1 MGAIIFAVI
10 VAAIAAA
17 IGLQSLLHRRRLMR
31 TRIRVDRAIR
41 ARIAESHGPMDLREI
56 LSAALARTA
65 SGPDVYQHILDRV
78 DLTRFRPQ
86 LASDVEIKSFP
97 LRWGNDYVMV
107 ANPRAM
113 LYYRLEPWE
122 GELLPLMDGT
132 RTVGDIVVERL
143 KEEGELEVGGAA
155 QLVQILELGGF
166 LEPVPVGL
174 EKGLERGLDPLTPS
188 QRKIRIFLKTL
199 SIDWTGADR
208 FVRWWYR
215 ALLWPFFR
223 PVGAVISVLVA
234 VAGLVA
240 FAIIQGSGKYSLGS
254 RSAPVESLILLA
266 LSFVLTFF
274 HELGHSVTIIHF
286 GRRVKS
292 AGFMIYFGSPAFFV
306 EASDSLML
314 DRHQRIVQSFAGP
327 FAELVLAG
335 MASLV
340 LTLFPDGGL
349 SGLLYKFALINY
361 FVIFLNLIPLLELD
375 GYWILSDLIQV
386 PDLRP
391 RSLEFFQ
398 HDLWHKLRKR
408 ERFTPQEI
416 GLGLYA
422 AIGVVF
428 TIFSFYTAYFFWK
441 RIFGG
446 LISSLWNGGA
456 GSRILLVLLAV
467 FFAGPAI
474 RGLFQLVRSLYRRIR
489 ALVRSMV
496 FRAESKWRVEAAE
509 LIDALPAFDDLPVEI
524 LNDLAGRVT
533 LQGIRPGAPVFRQ
546 GDRPNAFYVVRSG
559 QVAVEEEDPDS
570 GDVQVLA
577 TLERGDSFGE
587 MGLLEAA
594 PRAATVRA
602 IDQAELFEIDKGTFD
617 RLLSDPIHAPDFGP
631 TMQALAELRELPPFA
646 GLGAARLAELLDHG
660 RWATLPPGTPLVTE
674 GEPSDLFYVIRSGQA
689 KVSKGGEEI
698 RMLGPGSHFGEIG
711 LLRSAPRSAT
721 VTSVTPIRAFALDR
735 EGFDSVVAE
744 AFTRGSLKL
753 ASGRTWHH

>member
-1 MGAIIFAVI
+1 LGAIIFAVI
-10 VAAIAAA
+10 VAAIAAV
-17 IGLQSLLHRRRLMR
+17 IGLQSVLHRRRLVR
-31 TRIRVDRAIR
+31 TRIRVDQVIR
-41 ARIAESHGPMDLREI
+41 ERIVESHGPLDLREV
-56 LSAALARTA
+56 LDAALARTGV
-65 SGPDVYQHILDRV
+65 GPDVYEQILDRV
-78 DLTRFRPQ
+78 DLTRFRPK
-86 LASDVEIKSFP
+86 LASDVEVKAFP

-122 GELLPLMDGT
+122 GDLLPLMDGT

-143 KEEGELEVGGAA
+143 EEVGELDAAGAT

-174 EKGLERGLDPLTPS
+174 AEGLERGIDPLTPA
-188 QRKIRIFLKTL
+188 QRKIRIFLKSL
-199 SIDWTGADR
+199 SIEWTGADG

-215 ALLWPFFR
+215 TLLGPFFR
-223 PVGAVISVLVA
+223 PVGVVVAGSIA
-234 VAGLVA
+234 VAGLVV
-240 FAIIQGSGKYSLGS
+240 FAILQGSGRYTLGS
-254 RSAPVESLILLA
+254 HSAPVESLILLA
-266 LSFVLTFF
+266 LGLVLTFF
-274 HELGHSVTIIHF
+274 HELGHAATITHF
-286 GRRVKS
+286 ARRVKS

-314 DRHQRIVQSFAGP
+314 DRHQRILQSFAGP

-335 MASLV
+335 LSSIV
-340 LTLFPDGGL
+340 LALLPESGL
-349 SGLLYKFALINY
+349 SQFLYKFALINY

-398 HDLWHKLRKR
+398 HDLWHKLWRR
-408 ERFTPQEI
+408 ERLTPQEV

-422 AIGVVF
+422 AVGVAF

-441 RIFGG
+441 QIFGG
-446 LISSLWNGGA
+446 LITALWNGGI
-456 GSRILLVLLAV
+456 GSRILLLLLAL

-474 RGLFQLVRSLYRRIR
+474 RGLFQLARSVYRRIR
-489 ALVRSMV
+489 ALVRSIV
-496 FRAESKWRVEAAE
+496 FRAESRWRVEAAE

-524 LNDLAGRVT
+524 LNDLAGRVA
-533 LQGIRPGAPVFRQ
+533 LRSIRPGAPVFRQ
-546 GDRPNAFYVVRSG
+546 GDRPSAFYLVRRG
-559 QVAVEEEDPDS
+559 RVAVEEEHPDT
-570 GDVQVLA
+570 GDVQVLN

-587 MGLLEAA
+587 MGLLESA
-594 PRAATVRA
+594 PRGATVRA
-602 IDQAELFEIDKGTFD
+602 IDEVELFEIDKGTFD
-617 RLLSDPIHAPDFGP
+617 RLLSDSIHAPDFGP
-631 TMQALAELRELPPFA
+631 TMQAMAELRDLPPFA
-646 GLGAARLAELLDHG
+646 SLGTAALAELLGHG
-660 RWATLPPGTPLVTE
+660 SWASLPPGTPLVTE

-689 KVSKGGEEI
+689 MVSKGGKEI
-698 RMLGPGSHFGEIG
+698 RTLGPGSHFGEIG

-735 EGFDSVVAE
+735 EGFDSVVAD
-744 AFTRGSLKL
+744 AFTRGTLKL